1 MSALEC
7 LTYQAFASSTTD
19 ASPMID
25 GGRAGV
31 PRYDGDP
38 TTLAEYAF
46 RVRLLEAR
54 FANMDETERKKQGPL
69 GLKLVEG
76 LSGGALQVV
85 RELSLDKLATEKGP
99 TELIE
104 YLYQAF
110 RPRRAQEARDLY
122 AAGAQV
128 HGVLSRQSAE
138 PMTSYLLRRK
148 TWYRM
153 LLDLDSELKL
163 PEAILAEQTL
173 VSAGITRDHQLMVR
187 TALQGKMD
195 VASVCNE
202 LIAQHSRIHEQ
213 ERRGW
218 NAKGSNKGS
227 SKGKSYGK
235 YGYYVDSYGYN
246 TEEYETHSQ
255 SLGGYEAEESPASAY
270 NAAEHYEPDYME
282 EQTEEEPYTE
292 TLAALLSEGLDEQNQ
307 EAVEYAAEILQI
319 DAEAYYIHQKA
330 QQAGHTGFGRDKGY
344 GKGKSKMSSEDR
356 KARID
361 AIKRKTTCRKCGQMG
376 HWSTDYACPK
386 NRGKGGPKGSGGT
399 TTSTAST
406 ATSQRGGRGSGKPA
420 KPRTFYFVVNEY
432 KTAEHETVEEI
443 EEPKAYVVRGYHQV
457 PPPDNV
463 REGEVV
469 RTPTEGVLVES
480 PTEGSSADELL
491 DAAIAQAQ
499 RRRAQQLQEQQ
510 RATPLQLTAGSSAG
524 PVHSNAMHTMV
535 PVPED
540 NDFDMMEYLVNTDE
554 ENLPMVPALPERFN
568 AFGGPQPRTGEER
581 GPEATPSPLFSGE
594 VTPEACEHRRT
605 TRQGTNGRQEK
616 ITCLDCHKVLSI
628 TKKEQVKKM
637 ETQER
642 KTCKHENRH
651 FRGTTGTTWKWT
663 CDDCGHSETGN
674 KNPGETGR
682 QAAERASTTSSA
694 SRPLSSS
701 TPPPPS
707 TARGVA
713 DEGQAEE
720 VVALM
725 KNYLAIQREAGNP
738 VSERHLDIAYDKC
751 KSLVYEPGRYPHIH
765 AAIARPVAAP
775 STPTSRSR
783 SARPAPT
790 PTTPARSEVR
800 SEASYRSVAS
810 SGMEAREI
818 TVENIEEYEH
828 EIVQSGKHA
837 GKTFEWVCIN
847 DNQYCKFIYGK
858 YNAGDLRCNSLK
870 ELAQYAHN
878 RPPTSAKA
886 FMAIK
891 KDEIEEDCMVA
902 VIDTGCNLTCHGSQ
916 WMEEYLRATGMDI
929 PLKPCDGKFNG
940 VGGKIKVKGLRTIP
954 VTFSLED
961 GSEAQGVIT
970 STELEGSH
978 APLLL
983 STKAQKSLGLMIDMS
998 ERKVYSKTMKQ
1009 HLEIVDR
1016 DGLPGIR
1023 LLPGDHG
1030 GDAIALQAE
1039 ECDASEEEAEEE
1051 ISVVTDKTKIEEE
1064 DTMGYIKLDDGSLKQ
1079 MTKGQK
1085 KMLGDTIEELEKEDQ
1100 AMWTTLREKS
1110 KPTKNPGRLLPRGCG
1125 VALME
1130 LFSGAATLS
1139 LMVATLG
1146 LPVAEPIDI
1155 LNNAD
1160 YDLLRPEVRRMVE
1173 SRIEVE
1179 DPLLL
1184 SMAPVCGP
1192 WSPLQNLNEM
1202 REGYADNLYA
1212 IRQQWYPVVK
1222 WLTELIRKRLNKG
1235 REVMLENPCHQGSG
1249 R

>member
-1 MSALEC
+1 
-7 LTYQAFASSTTD
+7 
-19 ASPMID
+19 
-25 GGRAGV
+25 
-31 PRYDGDP
+31 
-38 TTLAEYAF
+38 
-46 RVRLLEAR
+46 
-54 FANMDETERKKQGPL
+54 
-69 GLKLVEG
+69 
-76 LSGGALQVV
+76 
-85 RELSLDKLATEKGP
+85 
-99 TELIE
+99 
-104 YLYQAF
+104 
-110 RPRRAQEARDLY
+110 
-122 AAGAQV
+122 
-128 HGVLSRQSAE
+128 
-138 PMTSYLLRRK
+138 
-148 TWYRM
+148 
-153 LLDLDSELKL
+153 
-163 PEAILAEQTL
+163 
-173 VSAGITRDHQLMVR
+173 
-187 TALQGKMD
+187 
-195 VASVCNE
+195 
-202 LIAQHSRIHEQ
+202 
-213 ERRGW
+213 
-218 NAKGSNKGS
+218 
-227 SKGKSYGK
+227 
-235 YGYYVDSYGYN
+235 
-246 TEEYETHSQ
+246 
-255 SLGGYEAEESPASAY
+255 
-270 NAAEHYEPDYME
+270 
-282 EQTEEEPYTE
+282 
-292 TLAALLSEGLDEQNQ
+292 
-307 EAVEYAAEILQI
+307 
-319 DAEAYYIHQKA
+319 
-330 QQAGHTGFGRDKGY
+330 
-344 GKGKSKMSSEDR
+344 
-356 KARID
+356 
-361 AIKRKTTCRKCGQMG
+361 
-376 HWSTDYACPK
+376 
-386 NRGKGGPKGSGGT
+386 
-399 TTSTAST
+399 
-406 ATSQRGGRGSGKPA
+406 
-420 KPRTFYFVVNEY
+420 
-432 KTAEHETVEEI
+432 
-443 EEPKAYVVRGYHQV
+443 
-457 PPPDNV
+457 
-463 REGEVV
+463 
-469 RTPTEGVLVES
+469 
-480 PTEGSSADELL
+480 
-491 DAAIAQAQ
+491 
-499 RRRAQQLQEQQ
+499 
-510 RATPLQLTAGSSAG
+510 
-524 PVHSNAMHTMV
+524 
-535 PVPED
+535 
-540 NDFDMMEYLVNTDE
+540 
-554 ENLPMVPALPERFN
+554 
-568 AFGGPQPRTGEER
+568 
-581 GPEATPSPLFSGE
+581 
-594 VTPEACEHRRT
+594 
-605 TRQGTNGRQEK
+605 
-616 ITCLDCHKVLSI
+616 
-628 TKKEQVKKM
+628 
-637 ETQER
+637 
-642 KTCKHENRH
+642 
-651 FRGTTGTTWKWT
+651 
-663 CDDCGHSETGN
+663 
-674 KNPGETGR
+674 
-682 QAAERASTTSSA
+682 
-694 SRPLSSS
+694 
-701 TPPPPS
+701 
-707 TARGVA
+707 
-713 DEGQAEE
+713 
-720 VVALM
+720 M

-1030 GDAIALQAE
+1030 GDAIALRAE

-1160 YDLLRPEVRRMVE
+1160 
-1173 SRIEVE
+1173 
-1179 DPLLL
+1179 
-1184 SMAPVCGP
+1184 
-1192 WSPLQNLNEM
+1192 
-1202 REGYADNLYA
+1202 
-1212 IRQQWYPVVK
+1212 
-1222 WLTELIRKRLNKG
+1222 
-1235 REVMLENPCHQGSG
+1235 
-1249 R
+1249 